1 VKSKQPCRNWLTIIG
16 RPRTVTRVAGH
27 DDWAKAL
34 KARHIEWLEL
44 TPGHQVCE
52 FTTAGRPLVKLEK
65 FSRTWPTLVFIMD
78 YECGRSMGL
87 IKAAKGQ
94 LEGCEV
100 SY

>member
-1 VKSKQPCRNWLTIIG
+1 MKETCRNWLTIIG
-16 RPRTVTRVAGH
+16 PARTVSRFTGN

-34 KARHIEWLEL
+34 HARHIEWLEL
-44 TPGHQVCE
+44 IPGHYVCE
-52 FTTAGRPLVKLEK
+52 FNTTGRPLPNLEK
-65 FSRTWPTLVFIMD
+65 LSLRWSTLIFVLD

-94 LEGCEV
+94 LEGCEI